1 MIPQKFKIDQ
11 VKGHTFLKDY
21 LNRPGSVIDLGI
33 NKGDFARIMHDTYGS
48 CVIGAEANPV
58 LASNIS
64 KSSGIVCKNVAISDF
79 DGYVHHAFEVF
90 PRG

>member
-33 NKGDFARIMHDTYGS
+33 NKGDFAQYAD
-48 CVIGAEANPV
+48 EAPGV
-58 LASNIS
+58 
-64 KSSGIVCKNVAISDF
+64 
-79 DGYVHHAFEVF
+79 
-90 PRG
+90 